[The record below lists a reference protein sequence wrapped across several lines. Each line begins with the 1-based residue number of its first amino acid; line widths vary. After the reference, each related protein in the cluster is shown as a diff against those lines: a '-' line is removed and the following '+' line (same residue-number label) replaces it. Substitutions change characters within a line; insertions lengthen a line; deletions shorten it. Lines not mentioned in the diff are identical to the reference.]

1 MTIMVTGAAGQLG
14 RELVRTYSGDDRLVS
29 LDRIGLNV
37 TNRAAVHAAV
47 RSIRPSVIVNCAAWT
62 DVDGCEDDPDRAF
75 LVHADAVRF
84 LREAANEVGA
94 HVVQIST
101 DYVFDGL
108 ETVPYIETAA
118 TNPLNVYGQSKKR
131 GETFA
136 GPLATIVRTSWLQA
150 ADAPGMVDRILSGL
164 SVRKEVA
171 LPADRRACP
180 TFVGDLAPVIWRL
193 AEERVA
199 GLVHATNGGATNWYE
214 FGRSVADAAGVDPD
228 RIIPISVEQS
238 DERPAQRPPY
248 SALDNSFLQTLGY
261 PEIRDHRD
269 AVAEAVTGAVG

>member
-1 MTIMVTGAAGQLG
+1 MTVLITGAAGQLG

-29 LDRIGLNV
+29 LDRVGLNV
-37 TNRAAVHAAV
+37 TDRAAVHATV
-47 RSIRPSVIVNCAAWT
+47 RSIQPSVIVNCAAWT
-62 DVDGCEDDPDRAF
+62 DVDGCEGDPDRAF

-84 LREAANEVGA
+84 LREAASEIDA

-108 ETVPYIETAA
+108 VAVPYTETAV
-118 TNPLNVYGQSKKR
+118 TNPLNVYGQSKKA
-131 GETFA
+131 GETSA

-150 ADAPGMVDRILSGL
+150 SDAPGMVDRVLSSL
-164 SVRKEVA
+164 SAREELA

-180 TFVGDLAPVIWRL
+180 TFVGDLVPVIWRL

-199 GLVHATNGGATNWYE
+199 GLVHATNGGVTSWYE
-214 FGRSVADAAGVDPD
+214 FGRFVADAVGADPD
-228 RIIPISVEQS
+228 QIVPISVEQP
-238 DERPAQRPPY
+238 DGRPAQRPPY
-248 SALDNSFLQTLGY
+248 SALDNSVLRELGY

-269 AVAEAVTGAVG
+269 AVAEAVAGAVG